1 LFRFFHL
8 FIILLVSF
16 RFCCVSFRFVWFR
29 FRFILFRFCCVSF
42 SFVSFRFVSACFVSF
57 RFCFVSCFIITP
69 FPLFIKN
76 IFVCLFLDE
85 NVLSYVLV
93 AYWHGILNN
102 ILRNHVRLFWIFI
115 FRLYSVL
122 ITYEYMRFSYY
133 HVL

>member
-1 LFRFFHL
+1 MFVSFFS
-8 FIILLVSF
+8 FIYYSFGFVSFLLCLVSF
-16 RFCCVSFRFVWFR
+16 RLFSFPLYLVSFLLCL
-29 FRFILFRFCCVSF
+29 I
-42 SFVSFRFVSACFVSF
+42 SFRFVSACFVSF

-69 FPLFIKN
+69 FPLLIKN

-102 ILRNHVRLFWIFI
+102 IRRNHVRLFWIFI
-115 FRLYSVL
+115 FRLYSVF

>member
-1 LFRFFHL
+1 MFVSFFSFIYYSFGFVSFLLCLVWFR
-8 FIILLVSF
+8 LVSF
-16 RFCCVSFRFVWFR
+16 PLYLVSFLLCL
-29 FRFILFRFCCVSF
+29 I
-42 SFVSFRFVSACFVSF
+42 SFRFVSACFVSF

-102 ILRNHVRLFWIFI
+102 IRRNHVRLFWIFI
-115 FRLYSVL
+115 FRLYSVF